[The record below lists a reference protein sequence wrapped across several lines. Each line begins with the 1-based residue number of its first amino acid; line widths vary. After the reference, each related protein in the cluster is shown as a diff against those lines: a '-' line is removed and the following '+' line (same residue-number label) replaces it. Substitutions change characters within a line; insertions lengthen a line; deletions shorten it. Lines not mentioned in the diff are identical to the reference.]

1 MKVYVVNKKAYYDYE
16 ILETYE
22 AGISL
27 LGPEVKAIRNSR
39 VSLFD
44 AYCKIKGSEVFIVNM
59 NITPINPNSFFEKFN
74 PLRERKLLLKKSEI
88 KRLIGKVKEKGLTLI
103 PLRIYAKNRWI
114 KVEIAL
120 VRGKTQYDKRQ
131 AIKKKEEQREIQR
144 ILKLKNR

>member
-1 MKVYVVNKKAYYDYE
+1 MKVYAVNKKAYYDYE

-27 LGPEVKAIRNSR
+27 LGPEVKAIRNWR
-39 VSLFD
+39 VSLVD

-120 VRGKTQYDKRQ
+120 AKGKTQYDKRQ
-131 AIKKKEEQREIQR
+131 AIKKKEEQRQIQR

>member
-1 MKVYVVNKKAYYDYE
+1 MKVYAVNKKAYYDYE

-27 LGPEVKAIRNSR
+27 LGPEVKAIRNSK
-39 VSLFD
+39 VSLVD

-114 KVEIAL
+114 KIEIAL
-120 VRGKTQYDKRQ
+120 AKGKTQYDKRQ